1 MTEVT
6 KTNVKEQVMALNA
19 MIKKGLILEAF
30 EKFYANDVIMQENE
44 NPPTFGKDANR
55 ELEKAF
61 VSNITQFRNAEVTN
75 VLINDTISVVQW
87 AFDFD
92 HKEWGTRNYLQL
104 AIQRWENGQ
113 IINEKFY
120 YTN

>member
-30 EKFYANDVIMQENE
+30 EKFYADDVIMQENE